1 MEKDLQNGMKLVN
14 VSVNFEKMFVV
25 INNIGIKINVD
36 VNAKNKLIKEC
47 VIKDLFGILVIVSV
61 NVIKRVILVN
71 VQTMKIVNAQK
82 KLVD

>member
-61 NVIKRVILVN
+61 NVVKRVILVN